1 MPRLF
6 IYPKKGVPFIFD
18 LLDKKVSIGR
28 LPDNDIIIDDAYA
41 SGHHAFILPATPSGY
56 AIKDNLSKNGTFING
71 IRITEETT
79 LVRGDEICIGSTK
92 IFFDKES
99 TTSVEM
105 TDEMLPA
112 SAVQSVIQLKKILPS
127 IDTATIRKEP
137 AGSAELEKLKLDY
150 RYFPVLT
157 QVSQALILHKPIEE
171 LLDEIMDLICKTLPM
186 DRAILMLREGDP
198 PDLIP
203 KVVRI
208 ADPNLVAQKIQ
219 VSRCIIDIVLAENS
233 SVLTYDA
240 QIDPRFRS
248 SESIIQ
254 SNIHSAMCVPLWNN
268 RAIIGVIYADRI
280 LHLERFSEEDLKLL
294 TLLSNLA
301 AVKIENAKLIQQ
313 AIEKE
318 KMDRELALA
327 SQIQKDFLPK
337 RNPECDSFDLAG
349 YNQTCYQVGG
359 DYYDFIN
366 IDDRRMA
373 IIVADVSGKGV
384 SASLLMASLRAA
396 IYAELNPEYSL
407 EKLGCR
413 LNDFVHH
420 SSSASNFIT
429 FFLLELDRETGELK
443 YLNAGHNPP
452 LILTKDGQVKRL
464 ESSGFCLGMF
474 PSVKYEVGCDRLEV
488 GDLVVLYT
496 DGITES
502 RNQNK
507 EEFGEERLIEVVR
520 KNMQLPAQKM
530 IETVLVEVNKF
541 SSDKEPDDDRT
552 LVIIKRIAGPS

>member
-6 IYPKKGVPFIFD
+6 IYPKNGAPLIYDFR
-18 LLDKKVSIGR
+18 DKQVSIGR
-28 LPDNDIIIDDAYA
+28 LPDNDIIIDDAYI
-41 SGHHAFILPATPSGY
+41 SGHHALILPAGESRY
-56 AIKDNLSKNGTFING
+56 FIKDNLSKNGTLING
-71 IRITEETT
+71 LKITEET
-79 LVRGDEICIGSTK
+79 LLLRGDEIGIGSTK

-105 TDEMLPA
+105 IDEKLPEN
-112 SAVQSVIQLKKILPS
+112 SVQSVIRLNKILPPT
-127 IDTATIRKEP
+127 DTATIKKEL
-137 AGSAELEKLKLDY
+137 AGSVEMEKLKLDY

-157 QVSQALILHKPIEE
+157 QVSQALILHKPIDE

-186 DRAILMLREGDP
+186 DRAILMLKEGNP
-198 PDLIP
+198 PDLVP
-203 KVVRI
+203 KEVRI
-208 ADPNLVAQKIQ
+208 ADPNLITQKIQ

-240 QIDPRFRS
+240 QIDPRFRA
-248 SESIIQ
+248 SESIVQ

-301 AVKIENAKLIQQ
+301 AIKIENARLIQQ

-318 KMDRELALA
+318 KMERELALA
-327 SQIQKDFLPK
+327 SQIQKDFLP
-337 RNPECDSFDLAG
+337 RQNPKCDKFDMAG
-349 YNQTCYQVGG
+349 YNLTCYQVGG

-366 IDDRRMA
+366 IDDHRMA
-373 IIVADVSGKGV
+373 IVVADVSGKGV

-396 IYAELNPEYSL
+396 IYAELSPEYSL
-407 EKLGCR
+407 ERLGRR

-429 FFLLELDRETGELK
+429 FFLLELDRETGEIK

-464 ESSGFCLGMF
+464 ESCGFCLGMF
-474 PSVKYEVGCDRLEV
+474 PSVKYEVSSDRLEV
-488 GDLVVLYT
+488 GDLAVLYT

-502 RNQNK
+502 RNQDK
-507 EEFGEERLIEVVR
+507 EEFGEERLIEAVR
-520 KNMQLPAQKM
+520 KNSKLPAQKM
-530 IETVLVEVNKF
+530 LEMILGEVNKF
-541 SSDKEPDDDRT
+541 SQGIEPDDDRT
-552 LVIIKRIAGPS
+552 LVIVKRTAGPS

>member
-6 IYPKKGVPFIFD
+6 IYPKKGVSFIFD
-18 LLDKKVSIGR
+18 LHDKQVSIGR
-28 LPDNDIIIDDAYA
+28 LPDNDIVIDDSYA
-41 SGHHAFILPATPSGY
+41 SGHHALILPAPQSRY
-56 AIKDNLSKNGTFING
+56 SIKDNLSKNGTFVNG
-71 IRITEETT
+71 FKITEETP
-79 LVRGDEICIGSTK
+79 LVRGDEICIGSTR

-112 SAVQSVIQLKKILPS
+112 SAVQSVIQLNKILPP
-127 IDTATIRKEP
+127 IDTATIKKEP
-137 AGSAELEKLKLDY
+137 AGSAEMEKLKLDY

-157 QVSQALILHKPIEE
+157 QVSQALILHKPIDE

-208 ADPNLVAQKIQ
+208 ADPNLITQKIQ
-219 VSRCIIDIVLAENS
+219 VSRCIVDIVLAENS

-301 AVKIENAKLIQQ
+301 AIKIENARLIQQ

-318 KMDRELALA
+318 KMERELALA
-327 SQIQKDFLPK
+327 SQIQKDFLP
-337 RNPECDSFDLAG
+337 RQNPECDNFDLAG
-349 YNQTCYQVGG
+349 YNLTCYQVGG
-359 DYYDFIN
+359 DYYDFID

-373 IIVADVSGKGV
+373 IVVADVSGKGV

-407 EKLGCR
+407 EKLGYR

-429 FFLLELDRETGELK
+429 FFLLELDKETGEMK

-452 LILTKDGQVKRL
+452 LILTKDGQLKRL
-464 ESSGFCLGMF
+464 ESCGFCLGMF
-474 PSVKYEVGCDRLEV
+474 PSVKYEVCSDRLEV
-488 GDLVVLYT
+488 GDLAVLYT

-502 RNQNK
+502 RNQDK

-520 KNMQLPAQKM
+520 KNSQLPAQKM
-530 IETVLVEVNKF
+530 IETILGEVNKF
-541 SSDKEPDDDRT
+541 SKGIEPDDDRT
-552 LVIIKRIAGPS
+552 LVIVKRIARPS